1 MAFNKRAFAG
11 YNAKGDYCLDT
22 EWLRVNARFQAALG
36 HRADAMGI
44 TKADAKKMLDI
55 DSRSTARV
63 CLALFQA
70 TEMHA
75 ESRACDPE
83 YQASGEWFEKNPRG
97 GVIFN

>member
-11 YNAKGDYCLDT
+11 YNGKGDYCLDS
-22 EWLRVNARFQAALG
+22 EWSRINARFHSALG

-63 CLALFQA
+63 CLALYEA

-75 ESRACDPE
+75 ESVAHNPD
-83 YQASGEWFEKNPRG
+83 YLASSEWFEKRAHG
-97 GVIFN
+97 LLFN